1 MVDEIV
7 VVDSFSTDRTEEI
20 CRLKGARF
28 FQHAWSGYAEQKN
41 YANSLALH
49 DTILSIDADEALSE
63 ELRDS
68 ILKVKDNMLYDGY
81 SMNRLTNYC
90 GKWIRHGS
98 WYPDRKIR
106 IFDRRKGRWEGAIHE
121 EFIFEGQVKIQFL
134 KGDLLHYSYFSIPD
148 HIRQADHYTDIT
160 SKLAFDRGKRS
171 NLVKIIFSP
180 VIKSIRDYFLL
191 LGFLDGY
198 YGMVV
203 CRISAKATFLK
214 YVKLRRLQRR
224 GSGANR

>member
-1 MVDEIV
+1 
-7 VVDSFSTDRTEEI
+7 
-20 CRLKGARF
+20 
-28 FQHAWSGYAEQKN
+28 
-41 YANSLALH
+41 
-49 DTILSIDADEALSE
+49 
-63 ELRDS
+63 
-68 ILKVKDNMLYDGY
+68 MLYDGY

-90 GKWIRHGS
+90 GKWIRHGN

-180 VIKSIRDYFLL
+180 VIKFIRDYFLL